1 MAPSATTESVTPIA
15 EHIKQKITP
24 DSQKEIAPEA
34 PKADNGHA
42 VGSTEL
48 EEEELPKL
56 EINHKEPLKLSGA
69 LDQFKQF
76 DVTPAI
82 GREFAEVDLAEWLR
96 APNSD
101 DLLRDL
107 AIIISQRGVVFFRKQ
122 DNISD
127 DLQKEL
133 VQRLGELSGKPE
145 TSKLHIH
152 PVSNSGREHG
162 GKDDEISVISSEQA
176 KKIYSRKDVWAEKK
190 QSQRGQWHSDI
201 TFEPIPSDYA
211 LLRLTQLPKTG
222 GDTLWASGYE
232 LYDRISK
239 PLRGFLDGLTAYY
252 AQPAF
257 NEAAGRNNFTLYS
270 APRGAPE
277 NVGEVLEAVHP
288 VIRTNPVTGWKSVF
302 AVGHHVKHIH
312 GLSEDESR
320 QFLDWF
326 VQLIVENHDLQVRLR
341 WQNPNDLAIWD
352 NRSVY
357 HAATPDYVGL
367 GLGERSGNRAVSL
380 GEKPYFDPQS
390 RSRREALTAED
401 VAPAA
406 QT

>member
-1 MAPSATTESVTPIA
+1 MSPSATEAVAPIA
-15 EHIKQKITP
+15 EHIKQKVIP
-24 DSQKEIAPEA
+24 DTKKEAQES
-34 PKADNGHA
+34 PKVESSLA
-42 VGSTEL
+42 VGETDL
-48 EEEELPKL
+48 EDEQPKL
-56 EINHKEPLKLSGA
+56 ETNHKEPLKLSGA

-76 DVTPAI
+76 DVTPVI
-82 GREFAEVDLAEWLR
+82 GREYIDVDLAEWLR

-101 DLLRDL
+101 ELLRDL
-107 AIIISQRGVVFFRKQ
+107 AITVSQRGVVFFRKQ
-122 DNISD
+122 DNITN

-133 VQRLGELSGKPE
+133 VQRLGELSGKPA

-152 PVSNSGREHG
+152 PVINSGREHG
-162 GKDDEISVISSEQA
+162 GSDDEISTISSQQA
-176 KKIYSRKDVWAEKK
+176 KKLYSRKDVWAEKK
-190 QSQRGQWHSDI
+190 QTQKNQWHSDI

-211 LLRLTQLPKTG
+211 LLRLTELPKTG

-239 PLRGFLDGLTAYY
+239 PLRGFLDTLTAYY

-257 NEAAGRNNFTLYS
+257 NEAAERNNFKVYS

-288 VIRTNPVTGWKSVF
+288 VVRTNPVTGWKSVF

-312 GLSEDESR
+312 GLSEAESR
-320 QFLDWF
+320 GFLDWF
-326 VQLIVENHDLQVRLR
+326 VQLIVENHDLQVRFR
-341 WQNPNDLAIWD
+341 WQHPNDLAIWD

-357 HAATPDYVGL
+357 HAATPDYL
-367 GLGERSGNRAVSL
+367 NQGLGERTGSRAVSL

-390 RSRREALTAED
+390 KSRREALAAE
-401 VAPAA
+401 AA
-406 QT
+406 AAAA